1 MLLLLG
7 VALVLRRVLPHVR
20 RLPLGVKVLV
30 DGAVMDGLQVLGV
43 FHRKAAL
50 LIHGA
55 HLLETH
61 RSMNDLADGIGI
73 PGDLA

>member
-20 RLPLGVKVLV
+20 HLPLGVKVLV

-43 FHRKAAL
+43 FHRSAAL

-61 RSMNDLADGIGI
+61 RSMNDLADDIGI
-73 PGDLA
+73 PGDLT